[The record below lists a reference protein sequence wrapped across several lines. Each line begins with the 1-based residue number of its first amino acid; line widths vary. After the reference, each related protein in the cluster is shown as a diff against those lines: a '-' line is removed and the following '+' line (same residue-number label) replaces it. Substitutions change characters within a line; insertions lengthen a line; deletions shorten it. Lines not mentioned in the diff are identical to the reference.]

1 MRTINNRILGLDL
14 FRAIAI
20 ILVVHS
26 HGKFLLKDFGFEFLT
41 ILNVDGVEL
50 FFVLSGFLIGTILI
64 KLLNNN
70 KLNSSKQ
77 LFHFWKRRWFRT
89 LPNYYLFLILNL
101 SFVSW
106 EVIDGNM
113 ENFNLSFLF
122 FFHNFSHGFFGFYWE
137 SWSLSVEEY
146 FYIFLPVILFLF
158 RKTFSNKK
166 TILFSIILLIL
177 LPLAYRVSISS
188 LKVDTFWWDVE
199 FRKTV
204 LTRLDAIMYGV
215 LMAFINIYHNNFF
228 KRYASLMLIVG
239 LLLLIILS
247 QMNYHPNS
255 FYLKTF
261 YFSLQS
267 FSVMLLLPKATQILS
282 LGNIW
287 IDKFIVFISNIS
299 YSMYLVNLL
308 IAQIIM
314 KQVDVTI
321 YKTNFFVYMMYW
333 ILSISISYLIF
344 KYFEYPITQLRERK

>member
-26 HGKFLLKDFGFEFLT
+26 HGKFLLKDIGFKFPT
-41 ILNVDGVEL
+41 ILNIDGVEL

-64 KLLNNN
+64 QLLNNN
-70 KLNSSKQ
+70 KLNDTKD
-77 LFHFWKRRWFRT
+77 LLHFWKRRWFRT
-89 LPNYYLFLILNL
+89 LPNYYLFLVLNL
-101 SFVSW
+101 ILVFW

-113 ENFNLSFLF
+113 KSFNLSFLF
-122 FFHNFSHGFFGFYWE
+122 FFHNFHQGFFGFFWE

-146 FYIFLPVILFLF
+146 FYIFLPIILFLF
-158 RKTFSNKK
+158 RKKISNKN
-166 TILFSIILLIL
+166 TILFSIILLIT
-177 LPLAYRVSISS
+177 LPLIYRISIST

-215 LMAFINIYHNNFF
+215 LMAFLKIYYGSFF
-228 KRYASLMLIVG
+228 TKYANLMLIVG
-239 LLLLIILS
+239 LLLLTFQS
-247 QMNYHPNS
+247 QINYNPNS

-261 YFSLQS
+261 YFSFQS

-282 LGNIW
+282 LGNSW
-287 IDKFIVFISNIS
+287 IDKSIVFVSNIS
-299 YSMYLVNLL
+299 YSLYLVNLL

-314 KQVDVTI
+314 KQVDVS
-321 YKTNFFVYMMYW
+321 NLFVYILYW
-333 ILSISISYLIF
+333 GFCVFLSYIIY
-344 KYFEYPITQLRERK
+344 KYFEFPITKLRDRK